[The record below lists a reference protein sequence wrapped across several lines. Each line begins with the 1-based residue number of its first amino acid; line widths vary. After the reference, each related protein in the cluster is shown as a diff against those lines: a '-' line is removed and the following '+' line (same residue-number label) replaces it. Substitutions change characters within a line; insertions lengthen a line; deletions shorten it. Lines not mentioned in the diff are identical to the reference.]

1 MAHSWRRTPQPLI
14 AICSAVVALAATD
27 ARAIA
32 LGEAE
37 VRSALG
43 ENLDVR
49 IPVTIGKDESIEPSC
64 FSLSRD
70 PAPGIPRLA
79 AARISIERSA
89 LGAQLRIRSSTP
101 IDEPALML
109 GIAASCPGQ
118 ASEYQRDY
126 PLLLDPKP
134 VPRAALTPMSI
145 AATLIARI
153 GDTLESIANAIFPRN
168 RSAKQAYIAALRES
182 NPRLATLDE
191 REPIPIEA
199 RIALPDLR
207 SFAKRR
213 SESPTQI
220 ARAQPRAGPEARV
233 RAQPRPAIAPKEREP
248 ARPRLA
254 LAPREE
260 RPAATRPPAPVT
272 RGRPSPGYQ
281 LKLSSAEV
289 DLSRSRTIDDRGRAR
304 LRDRQL
310 VLDADDQVAAVLAL
324 RNSVRQLET
333 KVAELQLKI
342 AGMPSSFPAPKGEA
356 AQPAGAPAAK
366 TASPPLSAS
375 APTSKVAPPAIA
387 PPPPAASLPP
397 PTVTPPPQPV
407 TTPPTMVSAPTPA
420 VKPPAAAVE
429 ISPPAALKTEPAQ
442 TPPAPPVATKPTAP
456 PVAAKPAA
464 AIDTKPAT
472 PPAAAKP
479 APDTAPRPGAA
490 DNEWLTYGLWAL
502 AVLLLAAA
510 ALLAWRLVRRRRS
523 QYEEEETPG
532 KEETSGEGETP
543 GEGEIVVAEEP
554 QRQEPVFAEAPI
566 APPRDMRPTVASD
579 AELTT
584 RIPGNTDDL
593 RRRYIEERF
602 PEIANGTIALDEP
615 NSVVKAARLFYE
627 DGAIARAI
635 ELLQF
640 AIERKPAEVKSWL
653 ALFEIFRLER
663 LSGEFAKLAQRFK
676 EHHGKGKFWPKVQF
690 FGREIDPGNKLYQDE
705 SFKSFE
711 TIGPAGARR
720 MAEEASFDPIAEN
733 WLNAPMDFQNEVLA
747 NELRKA
753 LMAQASLNEQDL
765 VANPMPALRNVEMF
779 TVA

>member
-1 MAHSWRRTPQPLI
+1 MPHSYRRSRHPLI
-14 AICSAVVALAATD
+14 ALFAASLALVSPQAGAVS
-27 ARAIA
+27 
-32 LGEAE
+32 LGEVE

-64 FSLSRD
+64 FSLS
-70 PAPGIPRLA
+70 AGEVSSIPRLA

-89 LGAQLRIRSSTP
+89 RGAQLRIRSSRP
-101 IDEPALML
+101 VDEPALML

-126 PLLLDPKP
+126 SLLLDPKP
-134 VPRAALTPMSI
+134 WPKVALTPMSI

-168 RSAKQAYIAALRES
+168 RSARSSYIAALRES
-182 NPRLATLDE
+182 NPPLAGLGE
-191 REPIPIEA
+191 REPIPIDA

-213 SESPTQI
+213 SEEATQI
-220 ARAQPRAGPEARV
+220 ARARPRVGPEAPV
-233 RAQPRPAIAPKEREP
+233 RAQRRPAAVPKEREP

-254 LAPREE
+254 LAPRAEQPAVT
-260 RPAATRPPAPVT
+260 RAPAPAA

-281 LKLSSAEV
+281 LKLSSAQI
-289 DLSRSRTIDDRGRAR
+289 DLSPSRYIDDRRRAQ

-324 RNSVRQLET
+324 RNSVRQLES
-333 KVAELQLKI
+333 KVAELQLKL
-342 AGMPSSFPAPKGEA
+342 AGMPSSFPAPKGEV
-356 AQPAGAPAAK
+356 AQPP
-366 TASPPLSAS
+366 S
-375 APTSKVAPPAIA
+375 PPAIA
-387 PPPPAASLPP
+387 PPPPAAALPP
-397 PTVTPPPQPV
+397 PPVKASPPAVTPPPPAF
-407 TTPPTMVSAPTPA
+407 TPPPAVSAPAPA
-420 VKPPAAAVE
+420 VKPPAIAVE
-429 ISPPAALKTEPAQ
+429 TSPLPDLKTESAP
-442 TPPAPPVATKPTAP
+442 TPPVAAKPAPPVATKPAAPLPTAKP
-456 PVAAKPAA
+456 SPAA
-464 AIDTKPAT
+464 APK
-472 PPAAAKP
+472 
-479 APDTAPRPGAA
+479 PGAA

-502 AVLLLAAA
+502 AVVLLAVA

-523 QYEEEETPG
+523 EFEEEKRDEEGEKETPD
-532 KEETSGEGETP
+532 
-543 GEGEIVVAEEP
+543 EGEIVVAEEP
-554 QRQEPVFAEAPI
+554 QRQEPVLSEAPI
-566 APPRDMRPTVASD
+566 ASPRDMRPTVASD

-602 PEIANGTIALDEP
+602 PEITTGAIALDDP
-615 NSVVKAARLFYE
+615 NSVIKAARLFYE
-627 DGAIARAI
+627 DGAIARAV
-635 ELLQF
+635 ELLHF
-640 AIERKPAEVKSWL
+640 AVERNPAEVKTWL

-663 LSGEFAKLAQRFK
+663 LSGEFADLALRFK
-676 EHHGKGKFWPKVQF
+676 EHHGSGKFWRKVQF
-690 FGREIDPGNKLYQDE
+690 FGHEIDPGNKLYQDE

-720 MAEEASFDPIAEN
+720 FAEEASFDPIAEN

-753 LMAQASLNEQDL
+753 LMAQASLNDQDL